1 MSKAYMERIN
11 ALRKN
16 YLSHRVEMDIKD
28 AYYVTQGFKATEG
41 QPWAIQKAT
50 AMKMVYENKPIF
62 IQDNELL
69 VGGVAFKPRAGILNP
84 DSACSVI
91 ERELDTI
98 STRKYDPFYLSE
110 ENKKLFME
118 EVAPYWRGKC
128 VLDRWNAMMPDDV
141 RTMRDGGMLYVD
153 KKFVRGYGE
162 NTPGWRTLLAKGVGG
177 IKKEAEEKLASLDA
191 AGGEDVLKQ
200 MIFYKS
206 LIITAEGIIALANRH
221 ADLAEQMA
229 AEEKDEKRKAE
240 LL

>member
-98 STRKYDPFYLSE
+98 STRKYDPFYLDMKPC
-110 ENKKLFME
+110 KKNSNLL
-118 EVAPYWRGKC
+118 KC
-128 VLDRWNAMMPDDV
+128 LRIRNVP
-141 RTMRDGGMLYVD
+141 
-153 KKFVRGYGE
+153 FVH
-162 NTPGWRTLLAKGVGG
+162 KVGNGTSSSCIYHIHIANDSLVG
-177 IKKEAEEKLASLDA
+177 I
-191 AGGEDVLKQ
+191 V
-200 MIFYKS
+200 
-206 LIITAEGIIALANRH
+206 
-221 ADLAEQMA
+221 
-229 AEEKDEKRKAE
+229 
-240 LL
+240 